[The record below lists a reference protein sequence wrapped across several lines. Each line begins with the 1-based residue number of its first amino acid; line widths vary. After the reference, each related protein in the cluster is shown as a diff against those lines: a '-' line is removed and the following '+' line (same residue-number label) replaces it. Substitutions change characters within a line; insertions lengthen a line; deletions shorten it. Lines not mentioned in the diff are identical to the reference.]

1 MRKSG
6 SEWRKWDLHFHT
18 PSSYDYKN
26 KGISN
31 QEIIDIL
38 ISNNIEV
45 VAITDHHYIDV
56 DRVKELQQLANGKVT
71 ILPGIEFR
79 AELGGSESIHY
90 IGIFS
95 EKSDVNDI
103 WIKIQSSCG
112 ITAKDIQDKGGD
124 NNIYCDFKETCNLI
138 HSLGGLVSVHAGSKT
153 NTVENIT
160 NSLPYKMAQKIEL
173 VSGYIDIYELGQEN
187 DQNDYNT
194 IVFPAIK
201 RRLPMII
208 CSDNHDIKNYIIKQ
222 NLWIKAEPTF
232 EGLKHIIYEPQDRVK
247 IQNHKPDFKEDKLII
262 DSVKYIS
269 NNNLFNP
276 QTIHLNKNLNVIIG
290 GKSSGKSILLYNIA
304 KTLETNDEVSK
315 ITNINGEEKY
325 NFREKDKDFDF
336 EVITSSGATKKLYDG
351 ENSIITNI
359 KYIPQNYLSKLA
371 EPNENKKG
379 NELLKYVRGLLL
391 ESPEHNEKY
400 DGFLYNVRSNDK
412 LRNDIID
419 NYFKI
424 KDYISE
430 KEKELKEFGNEE
442 ALKKSIEANSKRI
455 EELKKGLGLTEE
467 QIKDYNAKKNQLE
480 IINSEITQT
489 NEDYKRITGFNTE
502 VINAL
507 QELKSR
513 KELIE
518 KSINRE
524 EIKTLFNSKF
534 DFITEKFDE
543 LNSFKDLLK
552 IEEKQFANDN
562 LFKTIYNSYFE
573 RRNSI
578 NKDLEIY
585 QKNEQIREET
595 SKIEKTVSDD
605 KITLQKIQKLKDE
618 VILNKQELQKEK
630 EKLFKLYTDN
640 FNEYPKIV
648 EILKERASLAEE
660 DKLIIEGSAKF
671 NASKF
676 NKRIRGISDLR
687 SFPENN
693 YTLFKEKEDLIL
705 FDNNAHLNQI
715 RALFSSI
722 AETQDFVLNSE
733 NRRNPANAIKVLLD
747 DYFVD
752 YWETL
757 YDGDKMDKMSTGKA
771 SFVILMLIIG
781 LSNSNAPILIDQP
794 EDNLD
799 NRSTTKDLVE
809 YLRKKKLERQIILV
823 THNANV
829 VVNADAEN
837 IIIAHQKGQ
846 NDKETSSVYIFDY
859 INGAIEETR
868 QYDRSE
874 KDLLKSMGIRE
885 HIADIVEGGEEAFR
899 KRERKYGFKS

>member
-56 DRVKELQQLANGKVT
+56 DRIKELQQIANGKVT

-208 CSDNHDIKNYIIKQ
+208 CSDNHDIKNYVIKQ

-325 NFREKDKDFDF
+325 NFREKDKNFDF

-400 DGFLYNVRSNDK
+400 DEFLYNVRSNDE

-424 KDYISE
+424 KNYISE
-430 KEKELKEFGNEE
+430 KEKELKELGNEE
-442 ALKKSIEANSKRI
+442 ALKKSIESNSKRI
-455 EELKKGLGLTEE
+455 EELKKGLGLSEE
-467 QIKDYNAKKNQLE
+467 QIKEYNLKKEQLE
-480 IINSEITQT
+480 VINSEINKT

-513 KELIE
+513 KSLIE
-518 KSINRE
+518 KSINKE
-524 EIKTLFNSKF
+524 EIKSLFNSKF
-534 DFITEKFDE
+534 DFIEQEFDE
-543 LNSFKDLLK
+543 LTSFRDLLK
-552 IEEKQFANDN
+552 IEEKRFVNDN
-562 LFKTIYNSYFE
+562 LFKIIYNNYAE
-573 RRNSI
+573 RRHGI
-578 NKDLEIY
+578 NKDLEEY
-585 QKNEQIREET
+585 QKNEQIRVET
-595 SKIEKTVSDD
+595 SKIEKTVSND

-618 VILNKQELQKEK
+618 IILNKQELQKEK

-648 EILKERASLAEE
+648 GILKERASLTEE

-676 NKRIRGISDLR
+676 NKRIRSISDLR
-687 SFPENN
+687 SFQENN
-693 YTLFKEKEDLIL
+693 YPLFKEKEDLIL
-705 FDNNAHLNQI
+705 FDNNTHLNQI
-715 RALFSSI
+715 KELFSSI
-722 AETQDFVLNSE
+722 VEKQDFVLNSE

-799 NRSTTKDLVE
+799 NRSITKDLVE

-846 NDKETSSVYIFDY
+846 NDKETSSIYTFDY

-868 QYDRSE
+868 QYDKSE

-899 KRERKYGFKS
+899 KREKKYGFKS